1 MISRAYDLGAKSFVS
16 LGEMNPVD
24 FAGFPFR
31 RGAKRNGR
39 EIDGGFRAHGGTPR
53 DTGPGGQRGTT
64 RKWRRKPLES
74 LETDAE
80 MAPPLRKSAE
90 ERAADAAIRGTP

>member
-1 MISRAYDLGAKSFVS
+1 MVAKSMAAS
-16 LGEMNPVD
+16 GL
-24 FAGFPFR
+24 AR
-31 RGAKRNGR
+31 R
-39 EIDGGFRAHGGTPR
+39 TPR